1 MSSDLVDLRDPAA
14 LDVGVVGG
22 KTARLAALLQADFPV
37 PDGFCVTVDALPDPE
52 RHASGDPIIDVGL
65 RGDLLRRWAALDAPH
80 GVAVRS
86 SATTEDAESASA
98 AGQYD
103 SVVSVRTGPALL
115 DAVEQVWRS
124 LNSAAAVHYRS
135 THPGDRPAR
144 MAVLIHA
151 MVDPHWA
158 GVMFTSTDP
167 SLAPKNPDP
176 DPDTD
181 SGAIENGVVLVEAV
195 PGLAGGLVD
204 GTLSPHQLEISRE
217 PPHRLLRAEHPDPT
231 TPGTQEAHDLTDHR
245 LAELAALGLRIEA
258 HFGAPQDVEWVLS
271 GDGPAIVQARPI
283 TALVPRLPP
292 PTPTWV
298 SPVPEARWARMSICD
313 SWLSQPLSPLFAT
326 ALFPRL
332 VDVWATNWGGPPA
345 ARARNPVIPHP
356 MHGTVNGYAYL
367 RFDFP
372 LSRHPVRT
380 AALLGRWTR
389 FHLSPVERRWRYE
402 VLPRLH
408 AEVARVAALPLATVP
423 AADLLADLQ
432 RLIDRTADYW
442 AIIGGLAW
450 HWNASEAC
458 LTWFLQRLPGPET
471 VSVAALL
478 SDDDRH
484 AQRSESRLDELAA
497 AIDSD
502 EHAHL
507 LAGYLA
513 DFGHLVYHLDIA
525 EPTPAE
531 DVTAIQA
538 ALQSRHHRP
547 APAPDAV
554 VGATA
559 RRRDAEQ
566 QITKRLPPL
575 PGLHATWRRLL
586 RWAQHWAGVRDQT
599 LHAFT
604 AGWPV
609 LRSGYLELGR
619 RLHRA
624 GIIDHADDVFYLTAP
639 ELQAWATRATEP
651 PHASLAVAVAER
663 RATRADQ
670 ARHLPPDVVPADARI
685 NLFGIDITR
694 LALFGVAAAGEEAGT
709 LHGSAVSPGVYTGP
723 ARPMQSPADAVSL
736 RDGDVLVISHL
747 TPAWAPLLPRVG
759 AVVADAGGAL
769 SHGSVVAREY
779 GIPTVLGTKQA
790 MARIDPGQLLTVDGA
805 AGTVILG
812 SPTTGPGDQPGG

>member
-1 MSSDLVDLRDPAA
+1 MSSSLIDLRHPAA
-14 LDVGVVGG
+14 LDIGVVGG
-22 KTARLAALLQADFPV
+22 KTARLAALLQAGFPV
-37 PDGFCVTVDALPDPE
+37 PIGFCLTVDALPDPE
-52 RHASGDPIIDVGL
+52 LHQSGDVIIDARL
-65 RGDLLRRWAALDAPH
+65 RSDLLHRWAALDAPH

-115 DAVEQVWRS
+115 DAVETVWRS

-135 THPGDRPAR
+135 THPSDHPAR
-144 MAVLIHA
+144 MAVLIHT
-151 MVDPHWA
+151 MVDPRWA

-167 SLAPKNPDP
+167 HPDP
-176 DPDTD
+176 HSNSDV
-181 SGAIENGVVLVEAV
+181 GAVGKGVVLIEAV

-204 GTLSPHQLEISRE
+204 GTLTPHQLEISRQ
-217 PPHRLLRAEHPDPT
+217 PPHRILRAEHPDPAA
-231 TPGTQEAHDLTDHR
+231 PGTHTAHDLPDDQ
-245 LAELAALGLRIEA
+245 LAELAALGLQIET
-258 HFGAPQDVEWVLS
+258 HFGAPQDVEWVLTA
-271 GDGPAIVQARPI
+271 DGPAVVQARPI
-283 TALVPRLPP
+283 TAPVPRLPP
-292 PTPTWV
+292 PTLAWV
-298 SPVPEARWARMSICD
+298 SPIPVARWARMSICD

-326 ALFPRL
+326 AIFPRL

-372 LSRHPVRT
+372 LSRHPART
-380 AALLGRWTR
+380 AVLLGRWTW
-389 FHLSPVERRWRYE
+389 FHLSPVERRWRRK

-408 AEVARVAALPLATVP
+408 TEVARVAALPLATVP

-432 RLIDRTADYW
+432 RLIERTADYW

-458 LTWFLQRLPGPET
+458 LTWFLQRIPGAGA

-484 AQRSESRLDELAA
+484 AQRSESRLDDLAA
-497 AIDSD
+497 TTDPD
-502 EHAHL
+502 EHAQL

-538 ALQSRHHRP
+538 ALQARHHRST
-547 APAPDAV
+547 PAPDAA

-559 RRRDAEQ
+559 RRRDAEE

-575 PGLHATWRRLL
+575 PGVHAGWSRLL
-586 RWAQHWAGVRDQT
+586 RWAQHWSSVRDQT

-604 AGWPV
+604 AGWPT
-609 LRSGYLELGR
+609 LRSGYLELGQ

-639 ELQAWATRATEP
+639 ELQAWATRETSP
-651 PHASLAVAVAER
+651 SHASLAVAVAER

-685 NLFGIDITR
+685 DLFGIDITH
-694 LALFGVAAAGEEAGT
+694 LALFGVAAAGEQGGT
-709 LHGSAVSPGVYTGP
+709 LHGSAVSPGTYTGP

-736 RDGDVLVISHL
+736 QDGDVLVISHL
-747 TPAWAPLLPRVG
+747 TPAWAPLLVRVG

-790 MARIDPGQLLTVDGA
+790 MARINTGQLLTVDGA
-805 AGTVILG
+805 AGTVTLG
-812 SPTTGPGDQPGG
+812 SPITGSGDEPGG